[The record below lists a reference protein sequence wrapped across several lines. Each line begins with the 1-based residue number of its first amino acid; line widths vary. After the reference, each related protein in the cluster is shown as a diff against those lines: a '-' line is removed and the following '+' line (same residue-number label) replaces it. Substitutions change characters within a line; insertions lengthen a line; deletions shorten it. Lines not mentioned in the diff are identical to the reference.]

1 MLLFATGIASTFLIC
16 DPAVHKISD
25 GPIIGVAMKHL
36 DISQCL
42 RLGIVSIER
51 ASGLGSFTSVIMPTA
66 QVTSF
71 ALWASLSTIVFFLR

>member
-1 MLLFATGIASTFLIC
+1 MLLFAAGVASTFLIC
-16 DPAVHKISD
+16 ESAVHKISD
-25 GPIIGVAMKHL
+25 GPIIAFAMKHL

-42 RLGIVSIER
+42 RLGIVGIER
-51 ASGLGSFTSVIMPTA
+51 ASGFGSLTSVIMPTA